1 MERRSLT
8 FLKLGILFVFFNFN
22 LTFFNFNMGKVD
34 LMPDFAGMLFLFAS
48 IVSHDIQ
55 TETEKRLKP
64 LLMILAADDFLH
76 WITRFENSLE
86 SLLSGVIF
94 VYVIFMLMGEVVKRI
109 QSEQPERALHL
120 NAVRVGTVFFL
131 TFHFL
136 LSAYDNNILNGVL
149 VVFSVS
155 MLISLMVVVCR
166 IRPCKGQ

>member
-8 FLKLGILFVFFNFN
+8 FLKLGILFIFLHFNI
-22 LTFFNFNMGKVD
+22 GRVD

-48 IVSHDIQ
+48 IVSHDMQ

-64 LLMILAADDFLH
+64 LLLLLAADYFLH
-76 WITRFENSLE
+76 WIIRFENTLE
-86 SLLSGVIF
+86 SLLSGVIS
-94 VYVIFMLMGEVVKRI
+94 VYVIFMLMGEVAKRI
-109 QSEQPERALHL
+109 QPKQPERALHL
-120 NAVRVGTVFFL
+120 NAARMGTVLFL

-149 VVFSVS
+149 VVFSLS

-166 IRPCKGQ
+166 IRPCGRQE